1 MKSLLALVACLCA
14 SMCLAVEQTGTLQ
27 ERQQLRNLWQRA
39 HQPGHILLVQAADAS
54 PAGTQEQGKEHDCY
68 KQMNLTS
75 IGVNRSLR
83 YYRTLRRH
91 DLKQAMVY
99 SSENCAAIET
109 ATRLGLG
116 VVHLLP
122 MLNPQLVNNY
132 VDGLQGQALKGWIME
147 QPLNQ
152 PLVLVT
158 QRANIVDL
166 AGVVPEPDHAT
177 LLSFDENGYLV
188 AIGVLPLLELIR

>member
-1 MKSLLALVACLCA
+1 MKRLLLPLLCLLASA
-14 SMCLAVEQTGTLQ
+14 SMAVTPSSTLQ
-27 ERQQLRNLWQRA
+27 ERQQVRNLWVRA
-39 HQPGHILLVQAADAS
+39 HLPGHILLVQAADAA
-54 PAGTQEQGKEHDCY
+54 PAGAAEQSDEHDCY

-75 IGVNRSLR
+75 TGVNRSLR

-147 QPLNQ
+147 QPLSQ
-152 PLVLVT
+152 PMVLVT

-188 AIGVLPLLELIR
+188 AIGVLPLLELIK